1 MIKNNLYSQAMSAS
15 IDYVVKNSG
24 SDHIHSVHWTERGTT
39 KETPLYFQS
48 VDAFSFVN
56 EYEYVDILI
65 ETTNNEGEAH
75 EEWSIRVLFERRGS
89 FLFPVILPKYVNL
102 KLLK

>member
-1 MIKNNLYSQAMSAS
+1 MIKTNLYSQAMSAS

-39 KETPLYFQS
+39 KN
-48 VDAFSFVN
+48 VDPVGYLAFG
-56 EYEYVDILI
+56 YLDDYKYVDILI
-65 ETTNNEGEAH
+65 ETTDDEGEAH
-75 EEWSIRVLFERRGS
+75 EAWDIRVLFERQGS
-89 FLFPVILPKYVNL
+89 FLIPVILPKYVNL